1 MIFGPGELSV
11 IASWSVMSSP
21 SSTDYWGNE
30 DLDPAV
36 LDELAVIEA
45 NQVASTS
52 RSVGQ
57 RSPSETMPP
66 NPEFDDS
73 FDPFNVD
80 IQDLQGLDA
89 ATEDYRRKEA
99 AAPASKSPSSNPF
112 GRSLQTT
119 LFGDVLSPR
128 SSSPKEPSSSQ
139 QRSPEH
145 STDRK
150 VKKWDHTAFAK
161 TGTKRKTGKRKAR

>member
-1 MIFGPGELSV
+1 
-11 IASWSVMSSP
+11 MSSP
-21 SSTDYWGNE
+21 SSCDYWGDE
-30 DLDPAV
+30 DLSPAV
-36 LDELAVIEA
+36 LDELAVFEA

-52 RSVGQ
+52 RLVGR
-57 RSPSETMPP
+57 RSPFETMPP
-66 NPEFDDS
+66 LSTNPESDDS

-80 IQDLQGLDA
+80 MQNLQGLDA

-99 AAPASKSPSSNPF
+99 AAPAAPASKPPSSNTF

-119 LFGDVLSPR
+119 L
-128 SSSPKEPSSSQ
+128 
-139 QRSPEH
+139 H

-161 TGTKRKTGKRKAR
+161 TETKRKTGKRKARELDEDADEEDAVEQFTAPLE